1 LTYLQQAPG
10 PQTAGQVQ
18 QALNLPQSPRHTMHR
33 MMTAG
38 YLVRCSYGVYALP
51 DAQGTAP

>member
-1 LTYLQQAPG
+1 
-10 PQTAGQVQ
+10 
-18 QALNLPQSPRHTMHR
+18 MHR

-38 YLVRCSYGVYALP
+38 YLVRWSYGVYALP